1 MEPFFRRT
9 LSVTKRVLRQL
20 QHDKRLIGLSMIVPL
35 AVIYILYIF
44 FDSLNNPFLDVDA
57 YVFPLG
63 AYIVH
68 FLTFVLT
75 AIVIVRERTT
85 ETLPRMMVNGYR
97 QLEIILG
104 YLLAYT
110 TLATAQSLLVMA
122 EITWLFELDYGLA
135 TLASVY
141 LVMWLLAVISMALG
155 IFVSNFAHNEGQV
168 FPFIPL
174 VILPSMFLSGMII
187 SVEALPEW
195 AQVLSY
201 FTPVLYSTDALKG
214 IVAGGTLAEQGSAV
228 MSLPLYGLVV
238 LVLASFTLRDS
249 E

>member
-9 LSVTKRVLRQL
+9 LSVTQRVLRQL
-20 QHDKRLIGLSMIVPL
+20 QHDKRLIMLSMVVPVS
-35 AVIYILYIF
+35 VIYILYIF
-44 FDSLNNPFLDVDA
+44 FDSLNNPFLDVNA

-75 AIVIVRERTT
+75 AIVLVRERIT
-85 ETLPRMMVNGYR
+85 ETLPRMMVNGYQ

-110 TLATAQSLLVMA
+110 TLATAQSLLVLG
-122 EITWLFELDYGLA
+122 EITWLFELEYDLA

-141 LVMWLLAVISMALG
+141 VVMWLLAMISMAMG
-155 IFVSNFAHNEGQV
+155 IFVSNFARNEGQV

-174 VILPSMFLSGMII
+174 VILPSIFLSGMIMSI
-187 SVEALPEW
+187 EALPEW
-195 AQVLSY
+195 AQALSLLS
-201 FTPVLYSTDALKG
+201 PVYYSTEALHG
-214 IVAGGTLAEQGSAV
+214 LVAGNSLWEEGAAV
-228 MSLPLYGLVV
+228 LSLPLYGLVV
-238 LVLASFTLRDS
+238 LILASLTLRDKA
-249 E
+249 